1 MTEDEKGQG
10 WKQMKE
16 VQQGQMMMRADEKRW
31 IRKKDKKKD
40 DFFFLN
46 WMIEDKT

>member
-31 IRKKDKKKD
+31 IRKKDNKKGWKN
-40 DFFFLN
+40 FF
-46 WMIEDKT
+46 KTEW